1 MFIIAYFIYFL
12 VIPDSDFFNL
22 YLYFDNN
29 TLYNFLPFS
38 NEIKD
43 LVVNFSFTFLQI
55 TLLTNCV
62 LMLFKG
68 IEAYKQNKFLYQP
81 LLIGIGGDSA
91 SGKTTFA
98 KIIQNLYG
106 TSQTTIIKGDDMH
119 KWERGDDNWNENPP

>member
-1 MFIIAYFIYFL
+1 
-12 VIPDSDFFNL
+12 
-22 YLYFDNN
+22 
-29 TLYNFLPFS
+29 
-38 NEIKD
+38 
-43 LVVNFSFTFLQI
+43 
-55 TLLTNCV
+55 
-62 LMLFKG
+62 MLFKG

-119 KWERGDDNWNENPP
+119 KWERGDDNWNEKTHLNPSSNHTQRNRIY